1 MKSNLTESQKRFE
14 IENRIDLNM
23 FVEAGA
29 GAGKTTLI
37 VKRILN
43 QLKSK
48 IAPGEIVVITF
59 TNAAAEELRGRIA
72 EGVRKANLVQAL
84 SHLDEMNISTIHAF
98 CNVLLKEQAIMAG
111 LPMDL
116 TLMDEKES
124 ILLKKKYLTEFMSKL
139 SSVEWDVLE
148 ADAAEDESRWR
159 TKSYLEELYLQ
170 ICDLTKD
177 TGIITP
183 KKVVPVADF
192 LKDFGEF
199 LEVLDEE
206 LLGAA
211 NAINSASYYV
221 TLEDLASDERL
232 CSAKT
237 KDYINA
243 RGLDDFMQMVN
254 QALKALSSKGAFFKS
269 SGLLASYDKDSVE
282 PYNRALHELVHMHMD
297 KIAGYTVNS
306 SDKEN
311 TYIEQLMNSEKKERH
326 FQTLMEYAKKAKA
339 YYYENRPSNMVSNDN
354 ILELTRDLIC
364 KNDDAVSFFMQK
376 YKCFYVDEFQDTD
389 SVQASFIYRLASD
402 LSDTNHRK
410 LRDGALFVV
419 GDPKQSI
426 YRFRGAQPKVYFDI
440 KERMASE
447 AMKNACVYELEKNF
461 RSNQEIINWVN
472 EKFTESDADMPIV
485 DKQHPYRK
493 MEADKEVCKS
503 VADPGKLIH
512 GVYRYQ
518 KGDAAF
524 LGKIQVKKTRQ
535 KNNVKY
541 TEVVEVEGYSYA
553 EDSTEHDIKAV
564 VDLILNLKNNDYMIT
579 DYQFGE
585 DGIVTAF
592 ERPIEYKDFLLISQ
606 DTKKMIEYL
615 SALKAYGIP
624 VRFDGRADL
633 SQQKA
638 LNAYVRLYGYL
649 INPKEP
655 FMRMAA
661 KEAVRQLG
669 LVKEEKELEKYTDA
683 FLDFLYYKS
692 KDMTAYGQA
701 YFLEKQ
707 LSAILDKDRE
717 YSQIEVYTIQSRL
730 RQMIETVF
738 SNVSGTGIL
747 IEKAFQEYLNETVEH
762 ELSLEENPDA
772 VRFMNLHKS
781 KGLEGNIVIILDRRG
796 HRKSGIQS
804 FREDQSFYPGIK
816 EWSSVSGLSLY
827 KDKNDA
833 ENAAEFH
840 RLEYVA
846 VTRAKQAVIFMNVV
860 EHGGIFATSKVNSSS
875 HKLEGNT
882 NGSFDYKINECPSV
896 EEIVNQ
902 KDNKLMIPAP
912 KGCYDY
918 ATDGYAKEQTP
929 AGEFEELY
937 EKKSPSGL
945 EASSPTRRSVKEQE
959 KAKGRT
965 EREEFSKTLNRPVGN
980 IMGNILHRTMELLI
994 GRFDKTVTL
1003 DRDMQKIAYV
1013 CMMQAVAENKKDI
1026 PDQEQVEDYKRF
1038 VAFAAFYYYKW
1049 LLENRIMEGVKA
1061 VHTELPFSY
1070 FTKEDSR
1077 DIWMNGTADLILEYE
1092 DGRVRL
1098 IDYKSDNDYL
1108 IDEASMEKSF
1118 VEIYKPQLDEYKKI
1132 IVRMLHVPMEKIET
1146 AVVSFSQKDKKGNLL
1161 SGNEIRV
1168 RYTIIS

>member
-1 MKSNLTESQKRFE
+1 MRSNLTESQKRFE

-43 QLKSK
+43 QLKNG

-72 EGVRKANLVQAL
+72 EGVKQANLTQAL

-111 LPMDL
+111 LPIDL

-124 ILLKKKYLTEFMSKL
+124 VLLKKKYLTEFMSKL
-139 SSVEWDVLE
+139 TSVEWDVLE
-148 ADAAEDESRWR
+148 ADAAENEARWL
-159 TKSYLEELYLQ
+159 TKSYLEDLYLQ
-170 ICDLTKD
+170 ICDLTQD
-177 TGIITP
+177 TNIIMQ
-183 KKVVPVADF
+183 KQVVPVADF
-192 LKDFGEF
+192 LKSFGEF
-199 LEVLDEE
+199 LEQFDVE

-211 NAINSASYYV
+211 NAINNGSYL
-221 TLEDLASDERL
+221 TLENLASDEKL

-237 KDYINA
+237 KNYIEA
-243 RGLDDFMQMVN
+243 RGLDDFVQMENAV
-254 QALKALSSKGAFFKS
+254 LKIFSTKAVFFKTS
-269 SGLLASYDKDSVE
+269 NLPAAYNKELAT
-282 PYNRALHELVHMHMD
+282 PYNNGLEQLVNEQMNQ
-297 KIAGYTVNS
+297 ISGYAFGS

-326 FQTLMEYAKKAKA
+326 FQTLIEYAKKAKA
-339 YYYENRPSNMVSNDN
+339 YYYENRPCNMVSNDN

-364 KNDDAVSFFMQK
+364 NNDDVVSFFMQK

-389 SVQASFIYRLASD
+389 QVQASFIYRLASD

-440 KERMASE
+440 KERMESDT
-447 AMKNACVYELEKNF
+447 MKNACVYELAKNF
-461 RSNQEIINWVN
+461 RSNGEIITWVN
-472 EKFTESDADMPIV
+472 EKFSESDEVMPIV
-485 DKQHPYRK
+485 DENHPYMS
-493 MEADKEVCKS
+493 MEFDKDVYQS
-503 VADPGKLIH
+503 PADPKKLIH

-518 KGDAAF
+518 TGDAAF
-524 LGKIQVKKTRQ
+524 YGKMKVKKTRQ

-541 TEVVEVEGYSYA
+541 TDIVEIEGYSYA
-553 EDSTEHDIKAV
+553 QDSTENDIKAV
-564 VDLILNLKNNDYMIT
+564 VNLILNLKNGNYTIT
-579 DYQFGE
+579 DYHFGE
-585 DGIVTAF
+585 DGTAIAY

-624 VRFDGRADL
+624 VRFDGRADI

-638 LNAYVRLYGYL
+638 LNAYVRLYGY
-649 INPKEP
+649 IMNPKEP

-669 LVKEEKELEKYTDA
+669 LVDEEKQLEKYADA
-683 FLDFLYYKS
+683 FLDFLYYS
-692 KDMTAYGQA
+692 CKDMTAYGQA

-707 LSAILDKDRE
+707 LSAILDKDRA
-717 YSQIEVYTIQSRL
+717 YSQIEVYTIQGRL
-730 RQMIETVF
+730 RQMIETIF
-738 SNVSGTGIL
+738 RDVSGTGIL
-747 IEKAFQEYLNETVEH
+747 IEKAFQEYLTETVEH

-796 HRKSGIQS
+796 HRKGAIQS
-804 FREDQSFYPGIK
+804 FREEQSFYPGIK
-816 EWSSVSGLSLY
+816 EWSSVSGLQQY

-860 EHGGIFATSKVNSSS
+860 EHGGIFATSKVNSST
-875 HKLEGNT
+875 HKLEGDA
-882 NGSFDYKINECPSV
+882 NGSYNYQINECPSV
-896 EEIVNQ
+896 EDIIKE
-902 KDNKLMIPAP
+902 KDNTCKIPSP

-918 ATDGYAKEQTP
+918 AKDGYAKQQTSEQKP
-929 AGEFEELY
+929 VAAY

-945 EASSPTRRSVKEQE
+945 EADSPTRRHAKEQE
-959 KAKGRT
+959 IAKGRK
-965 EREEFSKTLNRPVGN
+965 ESEEYAKSLYRPVGN

-994 GRFDKTVTL
+994 GRFDGTL
-1003 DRDMQKIAYV
+1003 SRDRDMQRIAYI
-1013 CMMQAVAENKKDI
+1013 CMMQAVMENEKDI
-1026 PDQEQVEDYKRF
+1026 PKQEQVEDYKRF

-1049 LLENRIMEGVKA
+1049 LLKNQIMKGVKA

-1070 FTKEDSR
+1070 FTKEASQDV
-1077 DIWMNGTADLILEYE
+1077 WMNGTADLILEYE
-1092 DGRVRL
+1092 DGTVRL
-1098 IDYKSDNDYL
+1098 IDYKSDNDFL
-1108 IDEASMEKSF
+1108 IDEASMERSF

-1132 IVRMLHVPMEKIET
+1132 IVRMLHVPIEKIET
-1146 AVVSFSQKDKKGNLL
+1146 AVVSFSQKDEKGHML
-1161 SGNEIRV
+1161 SDKEVRV